1 MEFQVGIS
9 AVFCHLSVTD
19 GFGWF
24 GMGNFCKSISLMLVS
39 LKAPYTLII
48 FLMMLFVTLLSML
61 TISLTVL
68 IVIWLLIRAS
78 DMCQL
83 LQLASKLESDLNDN
97 LVLSRKWLV
106 NFDAKKTLPYWI
118 AAVKV
123 SLLLNLPPRILDSF
137 FCGYL
142 LSL

>member
-78 DMCQL
+78 DMWQL

-97 LVLSRKWLV
+97 LKWLV
-106 NFDAKKTLPYWI
+106 NFNAKKTLPYWI

-123 SLLLNLPPRILDSF
+123 SLLLNLPPRILDPF